1 VAILRLELAKLRGFV
16 NPADVFLAI
25 HKQDP
30 NVFWLDRSTHPDE
43 PVSIIGSAGSILKL
57 GEDPLE
63 EIANHLLKLRQS
75 VVSFPEQEIPFSFR
89 PGLVGYLGYEMLTGA
104 RDSKS
109 SEPVAELMVV
119 DRAMVFDHRDRHMYF
134 IGLFET
140 EAEFQN
146 WHRAA
151 LLRLTLVGGELASY
165 TQLTKE
171 PKIVSSKLRHSPEK
185 YLELINKCKEHI
197 ASGDVYQLC
206 LTNQILIEH
215 DADPL
220 RTFLTL
226 RDQNPAPYGSYIKI
240 GQREIVSSSPEQFL
254 KVTTD
259 GKVSSKPIKGTRP
272 RSLVPVED
280 ELLAKELRD
289 NQKEQAENLM
299 IVDLMRNDLGR
310 VCEPGSVVVDKLFD
324 VESYATVHQLVSTV
338 TGTLRS
344 EHNAVT
350 ALASC
355 FPAGSMTGAPKIK
368 AIEILSKLEDGPRG
382 VYSGAIGYLGFDG
395 AADLGMTIRTL
406 VFEGK
411 FATLGVGGGIT
422 IDSNPDQEL
431 EETMLKAQA
440 LLRTLGGATWKH

>member
-1 VAILRLELAKLRGFV
+1 MRLELAKLRGFV

-43 PVSIIGSAGSILKL
+43 PVSIIGSAGSILEL
-57 GEDPLE
+57 GEKPLE
-63 EIANHLLKLRQS
+63 EIANHLLKIKQS
-75 VVSFPEQEIPFSFR
+75 VVNFPEQEISFSFR

-104 RDSKS
+104 RDNQS

-220 RTFLTL
+220 RTFLSL

-280 ELLAKELRD
+280 ELLAKELRE

-344 EHNAVT
+344 EQNAVT

-382 VYSGAIGYLGFDG
+382 AYSGAIGFFGFDG

-440 LLRTLGGATWKH
+440 LLRTLGGAPWKH